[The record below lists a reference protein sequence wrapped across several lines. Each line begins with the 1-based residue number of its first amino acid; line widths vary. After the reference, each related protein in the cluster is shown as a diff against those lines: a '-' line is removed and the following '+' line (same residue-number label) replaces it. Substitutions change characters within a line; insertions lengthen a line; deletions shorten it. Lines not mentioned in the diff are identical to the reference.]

1 MAYHKKARRTV
12 QRNRRRD
19 TQNAIKQNKKMN
31 TTRMMRRSTPELRR
45 YR

>member
-1 MAYHKKARRTV
+1 MRARRV
-12 QRNRRRD
+12 VRYNRKRD

-31 TTRMMRRSTPELRR
+31 TTRMMRRSTQKLQR